1 MEPVLP
7 SGATSDADHHDGS
20 GVRLDVGD
28 DADDTETGP
37 TAAAFW

>member
-1 MEPVLP
+1 MLVLP
-7 SGATSDADHHDGS
+7 SGATSDDHHYDGS